1 LVADAIANRLE
12 QLQDCGSRRYRP
24 VSIATA
30 SFGEEIMAGKD
41 TFEEQIN
48 EVGRPSVKSR
58 QIGVRVTEAEYA
70 ALEREAWRT
79 GHKVGDWA
87 RDQLLERMKRAE
99 DDRISA
105 HVFTELIG
113 LQMLLMG
120 SFSTLVQGKT
130 LTAEQYQELIRNVQS
145 GKGKRARELLLQR
158 TNQEGK

>member
-1 LVADAIANRLE
+1 
-12 QLQDCGSRRYRP
+12 
-24 VSIATA
+24 
-30 SFGEEIMAGKD
+30 MAEKN
-41 TFEEQIN
+41 TLTEQI
-48 EVGRPSVKSR
+48 EDIGRPPVKSR
-58 QIGVRVTEAEYA
+58 QIGVRVTEEEYA

-87 RDQLLERMKRAE
+87 RDKLLDRMKWAE

-120 SFSTLVQGKT
+120 SFLPLLQGKT

-145 GKGKRARELLLQR
+145 GKSKRARELLLQR

>member
-1 LVADAIANRLE
+1 
-12 QLQDCGSRRYRP
+12 
-24 VSIATA
+24 
-30 SFGEEIMAGKD
+30 MAGKD
-41 TFEEQIN
+41 TFAEQIN

-87 RDQLLERMKRAE
+87 RDQLLERMQRAE

-120 SFSTLVQGKT
+120 SFSSLVQGKT

>member
-1 LVADAIANRLE
+1 
-12 QLQDCGSRRYRP
+12 
-24 VSIATA
+24 
-30 SFGEEIMAGKD
+30 MAGKN
-41 TFEEQIN
+41 TLAEQIE

-58 QIGVRVTEAEYA
+58 QIGVRVTEAEYT

-87 RDQLLERMKRAE
+87 RNQLLERMKRTE
-99 DDRISA
+99 DDRITA

-120 SFSTLVQGKT
+120 SFLPLVQGKT
-130 LTAEQYQELIRNVQS
+130 LTAEQYQELIRSVQA
-145 GKGKRARELLLQR
+145 GKGKRARELLFQR

>member
-1 LVADAIANRLE
+1 
-12 QLQDCGSRRYRP
+12 
-24 VSIATA
+24 
-30 SFGEEIMAGKD
+30 M
-41 TFEEQIN
+41 EQIQ
-48 EVGRPSVKSR
+48 EVARPSVKSR

-79 GHKVGDWA
+79 RHKVGDWA

-120 SFSTLVQGKT
+120 SFSLLVQGKT

-145 GKGKRARELLLQR
+145 GKSKRARELLLQR

>member
-1 LVADAIANRLE
+1 
-12 QLQDCGSRRYRP
+12 
-24 VSIATA
+24 
-30 SFGEEIMAGKD
+30 MAGKD
-41 TFEEQIN
+41 TFAEQIN

-130 LTAEQYQELIRNVQS
+130 LTAEQYQELIRNVQL

-158 TNQEGK
+158 TNQEGKLS

>member
-1 LVADAIANRLE
+1 
-12 QLQDCGSRRYRP
+12 
-24 VSIATA
+24 
-30 SFGEEIMAGKD
+30 MAGKD
-41 TFEEQIN
+41 TFAEQIN
-48 EVGRPSVKSR
+48 EVGRPSVKNR
-58 QIGVRVTEAEYA
+58 QISVRVTEAEHA

>member
-1 LVADAIANRLE
+1 MAENNTLAE
-12 QLQDCGSRRYRP
+12 QVEGI
-24 VSIATA
+24 V
-30 SFGEEIMAGKD
+30 
-41 TFEEQIN
+41 
-48 EVGRPSVKSR
+48 RPSVKSK

-87 RDQLLERMKRAE
+87 RDQLLERMKQAE

-113 LQMLLMG
+113 LQMLLMS
-120 SFSTLVQGKT
+120 SFSPLVQGKT

-158 TNQEGK
+158 ANQEGK

>member
-1 LVADAIANRLE
+1 
-12 QLQDCGSRRYRP
+12 
-24 VSIATA
+24 
-30 SFGEEIMAGKD
+30 MAENN
-41 TFEEQIN
+41 TLTEQIQDI
-48 EVGRPSVKSR
+48 GRPPVKNR
-58 QIGVRVTEAEYA
+58 QIGVRVTEEEFA

-87 RDQLLERMKRAE
+87 RNQLLERMKRAE

-120 SFSTLVQGKT
+120 SFSPLVQGKT
-130 LTAEQYQELIRNVQS
+130 LTAEQYQELVRNVQAVKS
-145 GKGKRARELLLQR
+145 KRARELLLQR

>member
-1 LVADAIANRLE
+1 
-12 QLQDCGSRRYRP
+12 
-24 VSIATA
+24 
-30 SFGEEIMAGKD
+30 MAEKN
-41 TFEEQIN
+41 TLTEQIADI
-48 EVGRPSVKSR
+48 GRPSVKSK
-58 QIGVRVTEAEYA
+58 QIGVRVTEEEYA

-99 DDRISA
+99 DERISA

-120 SFSTLVQGKT
+120 SFSLLVQGKT

-145 GKGKRARELLLQR
+145 GKSKRARELLLQR